1 MVDFA
6 TILQPGTMHPF
17 VHLKAAQFSAS
28 MRVRNLFTS
37 DLKFHPKNLP
47 KARPCALS
55 RVPLRVTLFPQ
66 TQRRGWHCG
75 MRLAEGAALCGC
87 TCGGAGDGDGAG

>member
-47 KARPCALS
+47 KARPCA
-55 RVPLRVTLFPQ
+55 PFPGA
-66 TQRRGWHCG
+66 TPRDAFPADMEAG
-75 MRLAEGAALCGC
+75 MALWRAAG
-87 TCGGAGDGDGAG
+87 